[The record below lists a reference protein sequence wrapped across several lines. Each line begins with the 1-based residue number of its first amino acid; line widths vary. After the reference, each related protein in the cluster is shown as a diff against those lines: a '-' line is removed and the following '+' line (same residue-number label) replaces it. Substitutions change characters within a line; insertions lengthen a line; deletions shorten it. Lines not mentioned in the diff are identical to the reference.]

1 MPEEP
6 TPGYMFAIRDALGL
20 TQAAFGERLGCDE
33 ATVQRWEKN
42 EAKPDAAT
50 LEALTKLVKAATE
63 RGVILAA

>member
-1 MPEEP
+1 MN
-6 TPGYMFAIRDALGL
+6 ASA
-20 TQAAFGERLGCDE
+20 CDE